1 MTLYG
6 ILGARYHDEVL
17 SQVFVKNKIIK
28 LYANWGWVSKPFS
41 WFCFVKQVWE
51 YITKETNI

>member
-1 MTLYG
+1 MNMRACFITTSILRRKLKKKEKNDMTLYG

-28 LYANWGWVSKPFS
+28 LYAN
-41 WFCFVKQVWE
+41 
-51 YITKETNI
+51 